1 MDDRCARDRRKL
13 ATDGLDSSNA
23 PSVRV
28 VEGRAVAATAR
39 RSPPHLE
46 PAESR
51 SYTEDIEVI
60 EHLWPVPRSLCR

>member
-13 ATDGLDSSNA
+13 ATDGLDNSNA

-28 VEGRAVAATAR
+28 VEGRAVAATAS

-51 SYTEDIEVI
+51 SHTEDLEAI
-60 EHLWPVPRSLCR
+60 EHLWAVLRLLLR